1 MSASISTGR
10 VAVVTGAGQGLG
22 RAYAV
27 ALARAGAAVVVND
40 LDVRAAEETAA
51 LAGGRTTAVGGDV
64 GDRAA
69 ADALVARAVESFGR
83 LDVMVT
89 NAGVLRDAV
98 LWKMTDED
106 FDLVVRTHLRGTFLC
121 ARAAAIRMREQ
132 GQGGRIIVVGSP
144 AGQYGNFGQTNY
156 AAAKAGIVG
165 FARTWALELARAEIT
180 VNAIVPTAWTAMTAT
195 IPIYK
200 PLVPRVAAGEPL
212 PAAVRREHAIGMP
225 EDCAGLVV
233 FLASGAVSRD
243 HRAGDRDWRRP
254 PVSLRAPGGDRDRA
268 SRRRLGRRGD
278 RGDLAGAFRPAA
290 SAHRR
295 SAAEVGAR
303 MSIDVGAVRAID
315 VHTHAQVPLHGEP
328 DRADDADPRRCGQA
342 LPLELPS
349 TECAGGRRL
358 LSRAVDG
365 RGGLL
370 RRQSAQHGRGA
381 GLERRDPGGRR
392 GEQRRSHPVRVGR
405 SAPRQR
411 RRGGSSAHREGRA
424 RVQVPPQPA
433 GLLPERQ
440 ARIPALRDHRRSA
453 SAGRVPH
460 RSLGDGLGPARRRR
474 HPPRSTPT
482 PSTSTTSPPIFRRC
496 RSSWRTRRS
505 PGRRRR

>member
-1 MSASISTGR
+1 MSASDLEGR

-64 GDRAA
+64 GDRTA

-83 LDVMVT
+83 LDVVVT

-156 AAAKAGIVG
+156 AAAKAGIVAL
-165 FARTWALELARAEIT
+165 ARTWALELARAEIT

-233 FLASGAVSRD
+233 FLASGAS
-243 HRAGDRDWRRP
+243 AGITGQ
-254 PVSLRAPGGDRDRA
+254 AIGIGGDRLCLYAHPAEIATEIRDGGWDAESIAAIWQERFA
-268 SRRRLGRRGD
+268 SQLQPTGVRL
-278 RGDLAGAFRPAA
+278 PK
-290 SAHRR
+290 
-295 SAAEVGAR
+295 V
-303 MSIDVGAVRAID
+303 
-315 VHTHAQVPLHGEP
+315 
-328 DRADDADPRRCGQA
+328 
-342 LPLELPS
+342 EL
-349 TECAGGRRL
+349 
-358 LSRAVDG
+358 D
-365 RGGLL
+365 
-370 RRQSAQHGRGA
+370 
-381 GLERRDPGGRR
+381 
-392 GEQRRSHPVRVGR
+392 
-405 SAPRQR
+405 
-411 RRGGSSAHREGRA
+411 
-424 RVQVPPQPA
+424 
-433 GLLPERQ
+433 
-440 ARIPALRDHRRSA
+440 
-453 SAGRVPH
+453 
-460 RSLGDGLGPARRRR
+460 
-474 HPPRSTPT
+474 
-482 PSTSTTSPPIFRRC
+482 
-496 RSSWRTRRS
+496 
-505 PGRRRR
+505 